1 VERKKNS
8 DMRRKI
14 TVILLFVLF
23 PGGWSCSDSSRDGA
37 LNIAFLHHSTGGVIW
52 EGDLSQVDN
61 GIKADFPGIKAQVPL
76 LFAWYNRERSKNY
89 VVKDIVFPQAEP
101 YGWNN
106 YPYDYY
112 NIWVKNAGDKAF
124 MKEPTLEM
132 LTGKYQVI
140 IFKHCFP
147 SSNILEDNGTADINS
162 DSKTLGNYKL
172 QYLALRDKIHEFPG
186 TRFILF
192 TGAVQVQSL
201 LSEEEAMR
209 AREFHDWV
217 VSEWDQPDDNIF
229 LWDLYQLQTE
239 GGLFFRNEY
248 AAAADDSHPNREFA
262 GRAAGLL
269 FNRITDVI
277 ESDGTGTDITGR
289 KL

>member
-1 VERKKNS
+1 
-8 DMRRKI
+8 MRRKI
-14 TVILLFVLF
+14 TFILLFVLF
-23 PGGWSCSDSSRDGA
+23 LGGWSCSDSNRDGA
-37 LNIAFLHHSTGGVIW
+37 LNIAFLHHSTGAVIW
-52 EGDLSQVDN
+52 EGDLSQVDD
-61 GIKADFPGIKAQVPL
+61 GIKADLPGIKAQLPL
-76 LFAWYNRERSKNY
+76 LFAWHNIEGSKDY
-89 VVKDIVFPQAEP
+89 AVKDIVFPKAEP

-112 NIWVKNAGDKAF
+112 NIWVKNAGDKPF

-147 SSNILEDNGTADINS
+147 SSNILADSGTADIDS
-162 DSKTLGNYKL
+162 DTKTLGNYEL

-186 TRFILF
+186 TKFILF

-201 LSEEEAMR
+201 LSEEEALR
-209 AREFHDWV
+209 ARQFHDWV

-239 GGLFFRNEY
+239 GGLFFRDEY
-248 AAAADDSHPNREFA
+248 AAATDDSHPNREFA

-269 FNRITDVI
+269 FSRITDII
-277 ESDGTGTDITGR
+277 ESGGTNTDLTGR
-289 KL
+289 RL